1 MAAPKRTMT
10 DAHKKALAQGRESG
24 RAVREYLAALEA
36 NKPKRGRKV
45 SIESLNARL
54 DATNRKVNAEA
65 DPLRRLLLVQEAL
78 DLEAEID
85 RRGGDSGPDMKTLEK
100 GFLKHAKAYSV
111 AKGISYTAWREIGVT
126 PAVLKAAGIT
136 RAG

>member
-10 DAHKKALAQGRESG
+10 PEHKKALAQGRESG
-24 RAVREYLAALEA
+24 RAVRDYLSALEA
-36 NKPKRGRKV
+36 TKPKRGRQIT
-45 SIESLNARL
+45 IESLTTRL
-54 DATNRKVNAEA
+54 DTTNQKVNAEA

-85 RRGGDSGPDMKTLEK
+85 RRGGESGPDMKALEK
-100 GFLKHAKAYSV
+100 SFVRHAKGYSA
-111 AKGISYTAWREIGVT
+111 AKGISYAAWREIGVT
-126 PAVLKAAGIT
+126 PEVLKAAGIT